1 MDLQMFAKIPEKKF
15 THYTLNPEKPPD
27 KAKAFEKA
35 LGYTKDNYKEFI
47 ENIENHVDENK
58 FVEKGNSGYGMRYQ
72 QVMKLND
79 PNGKEANVLT
89 AWVKEDDDFRM
100 TSVYITEKRKQNEN

>member
-1 MDLQMFAKIPEKKF
+1 
-15 THYTLNPEKPPD
+15 
-27 KAKAFEKA
+27 
-35 LGYTKDNYKEFI
+35 
-47 ENIENHVDENK
+47 
-58 FVEKGNSGYGMRYQ
+58 MRYQ